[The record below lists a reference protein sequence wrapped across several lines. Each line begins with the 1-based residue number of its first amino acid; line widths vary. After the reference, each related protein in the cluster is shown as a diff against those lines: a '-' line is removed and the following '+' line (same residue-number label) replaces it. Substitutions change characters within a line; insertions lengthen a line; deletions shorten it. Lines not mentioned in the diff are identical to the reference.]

1 MHQKFFKR
9 ESFVIP
15 FILVLFFVDHS
26 YAEVRKLPDISF
38 RQEEEVQGLTP
49 AFDGIRFQSND
60 TGVHNQIT
68 EDSIAGEQEKRMTGK
83 VLSYAKD
90 LLGIPYRFGG
100 TTVRALDCSA
110 FVQRVFRSIGIGIPR
125 TAREQFKI
133 GRYIDKD
140 EISEGDLVFFNT
152 RSRQY
157 PSHVG
162 IYIGNNQFIHTS
174 RKERKVSIGNLNEPY
189 YSKRFIGAKRL
200 IELEV
205 TTQPA
210 DNDKSG

>member
-1 MHQKFFKR
+1 M
-9 ESFVIP
+9 
-15 FILVLFFVDHS
+15 LVLFFVDHS
-26 YAEVRKLPDISF
+26 YADVRKLPDISF
-38 RQEEEVQGLTP
+38 EQKEEVQGLTP
-49 AFDGIRFQSND
+49 AFDGIGVQSNEASF
-60 TGVHNQIT
+60 HNRIT
-68 EDSIAGEQEKRMTGK
+68 EDSIVGEQEKRMTGK

-90 LLGIPYRFGG
+90 LVGIPYRFGG

-133 GRYIDKD
+133 GRNIDRD
-140 EISEGDLVFFNT
+140 EISEGDLVFFKT

-162 IYIGNNQFIHTS
+162 IYIGDNQFIHTS

-189 YSKRFIGAKRL
+189 YRKRFIGAKRL
-200 IELEV
+200 IETDTLAEPSSEPSV
-205 TTQPA
+205 TF
-210 DNDKSG
+210 

>member
-1 MHQKFFKR
+1 LHQKFFKR
-9 ESFVIP
+9 GSFVIP

-38 RQEEEVQGLTP
+38 GQEEEVQGLTP
-49 AFDGIRFQSND
+49 AFEGNRVQSNEASF
-60 TGVHNQIT
+60 HNKIT
-68 EDSIAGEQEKRMTGK
+68 EDSIAGKQEKGMTGK

-133 GRYIDKD
+133 GRNIDRD
-140 EISEGDLVFFNT
+140 EISEGDLVFFMT

-162 IYIGNNQFIHTS
+162 IYIGDNQFIHAS
-174 RKERKVSIGNLNEPY
+174 RKGRKVSIENLDVPY
-189 YSKRFIGAKRL
+189 YRKRFVGAKRL